1 VAARALPTIW
11 AIQRTNAILVL
22 VTALILWHFLSTAS
36 ALASVLGG
44 AVVIANLFIL
54 SVMGRLMLAAAG
66 TGSRMAKVG
75 VLAIPLK
82 LLLVAALVYLLLSR
96 AHVDGIGFGAGVLT
110 QSLAAFIETGRVAF
124 RAAG

>member
-1 VAARALPTIW
+1 MVLRATPTIW
-11 AIQRTNAILVL
+11 AIQRTTAVLVL
-22 VTALILWHFLSTAS
+22 VTALILAHFLSTAC

-54 SVMGRLMLAAAG
+54 SLLGRLVLAAAG
-66 TGSRMAKVG
+66 SGSRFARLG

-110 QSLAAFIETGRVAF
+110 QSVAAFIETGRAAF
-124 RAAG
+124 RAVG